1 MDSST
6 PQPAAPE
13 PPEANPRRRTGLWLL
28 LIAALIVLALLVTAY
43 ILAYTGTFFVR
54 PDWARALRIPTA
66 TPLCARPMLSLGPA
80 GFSIEAAARPAD
92 GSLPAPASEPGT
104 AWWVADTFAP
114 FVFLLTPTAEMPD
127 LGAFLQPGDPMVVVW
142 ADCGREEFVLSAA
155 ESEAPTA
162 AALLAQSGSGIAVIV
177 RPGGGAPAYL
187 LLGERPGLTL
197 VTPEPTD
204 PNAIQAEITFGET
217 VVSQDGQTLTTGL
230 TIANFGGQPISLA
243 PVDLSLA
250 AEGQPPLAPLSVEP
264 ALPQEIQPGDSLALA
279 ITFPNPGGGT
289 AVLRVLDFTA
299 DLYY

>member
-6 PQPAAPE
+6 PQPDASE
-13 PPEANPRRRTGLWLL
+13 PSGANRKRRTTAIILGL
-28 LIAALIVLALLVTAY
+28 AALAILILLAIVY

-155 ESEAPTA
+155 ESGTPIA

-204 PNAIQAEITFGET
+204 PNAIQAEITFGDTIISE
-217 VVSQDGQTLTTGL
+217 DGKTLTTGL
-230 TIANFGGQPISLA
+230 TITNLGGKPITIA
-243 PVDLSLA
+243 PPDLSLA
-250 AEGQPPLAPLSVEP
+250 AEGQSPLSPLSVEP
-264 ALPQEIQPGDSLALA
+264 ALPQDIQPGASLALT

-289 AVLRVLDFTA
+289 ALFKVLDFA
-299 DLYY
+299 AELYY